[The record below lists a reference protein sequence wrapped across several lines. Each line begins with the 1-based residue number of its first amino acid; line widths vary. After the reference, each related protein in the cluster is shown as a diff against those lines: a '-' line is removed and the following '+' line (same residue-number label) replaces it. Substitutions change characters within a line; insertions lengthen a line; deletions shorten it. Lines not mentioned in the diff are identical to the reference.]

1 MSPTLGWV
9 GEDTMAPAL
18 DDRGLWR
25 LLAALAGVRLAV
37 VNALGLLFQW
47 VPPRSVVQVRRAG

>member
-9 GEDTMAPAL
+9 GEDTMASAF

-25 LLAALAGVRLAV
+25 LLAALTGMRLAV